1 MVQRNLNAELV
12 NENYDGTS
20 MPNFMIWGW
29 MTTLLGLKDKALM
42 LFAYIYSQS
51 HDSIHYSATSPT
63 NISKWFG
70 ITRKT
75 LYNRLADLPFIEQ
88 LTSNNHIKGA
98 YKFVYYRIN
107 MEALLKSITKSDN
120 NDYINFM
127 KSYEHMLVLHFPD
140 DKEDISNYIQT
151 MIDWHGGMGEDII
164 NAFKAIV
171 KLGDVL
177 RTGEKEYKNTK
188 FVEALNVVINEV
200 KKDKLLLDRITECCQ
215 DAVDSEEPVKT
226 NVFVDDNTNN
236 VNTTTNTEES
246 EIIVPTDDNTDSS
259 GTADIVDNKPTETEQ
274 PKKRKHE
281 RNTNLPSID
290 EINQMK
296 EKKKRG
302 RPALLNNTK
311 TVAKENMLA
320 QIDRLKTAGIN
331 YVAENFNSDMELN
344 NAIESYINKFG
355 THKMTVND
363 LTFILNNL
371 SAKYPDAEDIAYCIN
386 YATSVSAKDVLSKKV
401 QNNVEPFINNK
412 RIDKINAVIVDNAKV
427 VIDEFVKN
435 EADNNTELANIL
447 KIFYEERIAK
457 DMINNHKEL
466 SENQIHNLL
475 KNLKEC
481 CNTVDDMIK
490 SVNLSND
497 RAYKS
502 FYAVNN
508 NNSNNSYNNSNNNQP
523 QDIEEKKKL
532 IDKFVADNWYYLYP
546 DIKEGLIDY
555 VENTSN
561 GQGCTAKQ
569 FAANL
574 NQLGL
579 YKFEYDMCKEA
590 INNAIARNYPNL
602 CIEDKNMT
610 NMLNMQ
616 CYSYES
622 RQHTAISYRRR
633 ECEQTYK
640 KNPTDERLVN
650 MPVPQSPTKPV
661 YI

>member
-1 MVQRNLNAELV
+1 MVQRNLKAELI
-12 NENYDGTS
+12 NENYDGTY

-188 FVEALNVVINEV
+188 FVEALNVVIDEV

-215 DAVDSEEPVKT
+215 DAVDSEEPIKT

-246 EIIVPTDDNTDSS
+246 EIIVPTNDNTDSS
-259 GTADIVDNKPTETEQ
+259 DTADIVDNKPTETEQ

-302 RPALLNNTK
+302 RPVLLNNTK

-331 YVAENFNSDMELN
+331 YVAENFNSNMELN
-344 NAIESYINKFG
+344 NAIEAYINKFG

-371 SAKYPDAEDIAYCIN
+371 SAKYPDAEDMAYCIN
-386 YATSVSAKDVLSKKV
+386 YATSVSTKDVLSKKV

-412 RIDKINAVIVDNAKV
+412 RIDKVNAVIVNNAKV

-435 EADNNTELANIL
+435 EADNNTELADIL

-502 FYAVNN
+502 FFAVNN

-579 YKFEYDMCKEA
+579 YRCVTTKCKEA
-590 INNAIARNYPNL
+590 INSAIVNNYPHL
-602 CIEDKNMT
+602 CLEDKTITANLKK
-610 NMLNMQ
+610 NNSSYERLQ
-616 CYSYES
+616 IAAIGGRRKECYS
-622 RQHTAISYRRR
+622 I
-633 ECEQTYK
+633 YK
-640 KNPTDERLVN
+640 RTPNDERLLG
-650 MPVPQSPTKPV
+650 MPEPSKSDLLFA
-661 YI
+661 